1 MHHQHAAQHEL
12 PRVLDPASPTVHG
25 CGLSEYRF
33 RQPHVLTLCFSG
45 SGRWRGWGADAAG
58 NVGFKHFFGCGLY
71 VYGTIG
77 KAEERVWGL
86 MEFYFVGL
94 MNVDC

>member
-12 PRVLDPASPTVHG
+12 PRALGPASPTVHG
-25 CGLSEYRF
+25 CALSEYRF
-33 RQPHVLTLCFSG
+33 RQPHVLTLCFQG
-45 SGRWRGWGADAAG
+45 LEDGEGGARDVAG

-77 KAEERVWGL
+77 KAEEGVLEGL
-86 MEFYFVGL
+86 WNSIL
-94 MNVDC
+94 WA